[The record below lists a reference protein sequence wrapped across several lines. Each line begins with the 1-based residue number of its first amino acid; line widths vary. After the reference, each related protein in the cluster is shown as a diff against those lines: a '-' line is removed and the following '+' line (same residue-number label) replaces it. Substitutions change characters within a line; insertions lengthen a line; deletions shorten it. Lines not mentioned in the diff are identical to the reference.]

1 MLSTCNKDNW
11 VGWYQF
17 LSIYQL
23 TLAGTKDG
31 RHQGITLIDL
41 DTNEEY
47 LHFVPR
53 NYVGAVTD
61 ALFEYY
67 IKRFFHDK

>member
-23 TLAGTKDG
+23 TLMGTEDR
-31 RHQGITLIDL
+31 RHQGITLIDP
-41 DTNEEY
+41 DTKEEY
-47 LHFVPR
+47 LHFVP
-53 NYVGAVTD
+53 
-61 ALFEYY
+61 E
-67 IKRFFHDK
+67 IM

>member
-23 TLAGTKDG
+23 ALIGTEDG
-31 RHQGITLIDL
+31 RHQGIILIDL

-47 LHFVPR
+47 LHLYPEIMSEQLLMHYL
-53 NYVGAVTD
+53 N
-61 ALFEYY
+61 
-67 IKRFFHDK
+67 II